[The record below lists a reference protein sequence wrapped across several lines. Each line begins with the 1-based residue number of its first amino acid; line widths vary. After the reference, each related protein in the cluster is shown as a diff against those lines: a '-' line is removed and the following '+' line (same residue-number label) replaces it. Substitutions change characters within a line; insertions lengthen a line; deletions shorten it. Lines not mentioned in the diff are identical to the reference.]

1 VANSFKKPKNKLV
14 KILLVIIGLTS
25 LGLGIIGIFL
35 PLLPTTPFLILSA
48 ALFFRS
54 SERLY
59 NWLLNHKVLGTHLR
73 NYLLHKSISLYTKIS
88 ALLLLWITILSSIFF
103 IIEKN
108 LIKIVLLGIALAV
121 SIHILSFKTTKK

>member
-1 VANSFKKPKNKLV
+1 MANPIKRPKNKLV
-14 KILLVIIGLTS
+14 KVLLVTIGLVS
-25 LGLGIIGIFL
+25 LTLGIIGIFL

-48 ALFFRS
+48 ALFLRS

-59 NWLLNHKVLGTHLR
+59 NWLLNHRILGNHLK
-73 NYLLHKSISLYTKIS
+73 NYMIDKSISRNTKIS

-103 IIEKN
+103 IIDKN
-108 LIKIVLLGIALAV
+108 IVKIVLLGIALAV